1 MNDQEFFNFN
11 TAGEQ
16 RSFDVIPA
24 NTICTLQTI
33 IRPGGV
39 GDGGWLKR
47 SADGASEGLNCE
59 FFVVGGQYANRRVWQ
74 LFTLRGT
81 TRGHEQAGEI
91 SRNTLRA
98 IVESA
103 RGIRSDDNSEVA
115 QAKRKLFVTRQHLI
129 SAGFMFAPPERLSF
143 SAVGGLFCGHGDG
156 ILVDGPQLPALR
168 YPCLW
173 EHKCLNA
180 KGFRAIERDG
190 LTGFNATY
198 AAQVAIYQA
207 YLDLTNAA
215 LFSVVNADTCDR
227 LHFLVPFDAQLAQAT
242 SDRAVTVI
250 EATRVGELLPR
261 ITEDPEDW
269 RCKMCS
275 HRGRCW
281 QL

>member
-1 MNDQEFFNFN
+1 
-11 TAGEQ
+11 
-16 RSFDVIPA
+16 VIDLNRASLSDKPINRLVNELIECAAPA
-24 NTICTLQTI
+24 
-33 IRPGGV
+33 
-39 GDGGWLKR
+39 
-47 SADGASEGLNCE
+47 SANYRRYLGASTIGSDCL
-59 FFVVGGQYANRRVWQ
+59 RRVQYDWMVDPV
-74 LFTLRGT
+74 FPARIKDIF
-81 TRGHEQAGEI
+81 TRGHFFE
-91 SRNTLRA
+91 
-98 IVESA
+98 
-103 RGIRSDDNSEVA
+103 D
-115 QAKRKLFVTRQHLI
+115 VTRQHLI

-156 ILVDGPQLPALR
+156 ILIDGPQLPALR

-173 EHKCLNA
+173 EHKCLNP

-190 LTGFNATY
+190 LTGFHATY

-215 LFSVVNADTCDR
+215 LFTVVNADTCER

-250 EATRVGELLPR
+250 EATRAGELLPR

-275 HRGRCW
+275 HRERCW
-281 QL
+281 QV